1 MVAPF
6 LVGVAG
12 GISREHGVHY
22 SLSINFIVCLI
33 RESQRVYG
41 PMAVSVVYSTFISFF
56 TLYLH
61 GTY

>member
-1 MVAPF
+1 MAPF
-6 LVGVAG
+6 LVGVAR
-12 GISREHGVHY
+12 GISCEHGVHY

-33 RESQRVYG
+33 RESRRVYG
-41 PMAVSVVYSTFISFF
+41 PMAVSAVYITFISLF